1 MVVILLGPPGV
12 GKGTQAVRLID
23 SVGGEHISTGDLL
36 REACRDGTDLGLEA
50 QGFMDK
56 GDLVPDLLILDLI
69 RDHLSTMDS
78 ETSIV
83 FDGFP
88 RTIAQAEGLDGVLL
102 DVARGVSEVV
112 VFEAPEDELIKRLSG
127 RRSCTDC
134 GAVFNLHFD
143 PPTSE
148 GECGRCGGPLV
159 QRSDDQPDTVKNR
172 LRVYESQTAP
182 LIKHYSSHSASL
194 KHVSAVQPVN
204 DVQLAFRAAL
214 GIGLTV

>member
-50 QGFMDK
+50 QEFMDK
-56 GDLVPDLLILDLI
+56 GELVPDLLILDLI
-69 RDHLSTMDS
+69 RDHLSAMGS

-88 RTIAQAEGLDGVLL
+88 RTIPQAKGLDRVLL
-102 DVARGVSEVV
+102 DVAREVSQVV
-112 VFEAPEDELIKRLSG
+112 LFEAPEDELIKRLSG

-134 GAVFNLHFD
+134 GAVFNVNFE
-143 PPTSE
+143 PPRIE
-148 GECGRCGGPLV
+148 GECGRCGGPLIH
-159 QRSDDQPDTVKNR
+159 RSDDQPDTVKNR
-172 LRVYESQTAP
+172 LRIYESQTAP
-182 LIKHYSSHSASL
+182 LIEHYTSHPASL
-194 KHVSAVQPVN
+194 KQVSAMHPVN
-204 DVQLAFRAAL
+204 DVQSAFRAVL
-214 GIGLTV
+214 GIG